1 MTSETRVRP
10 KTVGIRLPQ
19 AGLWFAVS
27 LALVTILGPSGTDM
41 YLASLPEMVTDLG
54 STTSQGQLT
63 LTVYLLAMGAGQL
76 VFGPVIDALGRRWP
90 LLIALAVFLL
100 GSVWAAASG
109 DIGSLLAA
117 RLVQG
122 LAASMTLVVALS
134 MVRDRADGVRA
145 AQLFALLMTIEGLAP
160 VLAPTVGGF
169 VDAAFGWRAVML
181 VLAGLAAIALAN
193 SAVSLP
199 ESLPRSART
208 SLRLGGVARTYA
220 RIARDSRF
228 LLPALGLSAVF
239 FFLFGYIGGATFIYQ
254 GVFDLEADMFG
265 LVFGG
270 TGIAVMVGAIIAGR
284 TVGRF
289 GAGRLAIV
297 GSILIS
303 AGAVIALILTLS
315 GAGLWGVVTGMFIA
329 LLGVGIGEA
338 TLMALAMSSQHT
350 SLGSTAALLGA
361 FQMIISSAATPL
373 VGALVEGGAAPWLVF
388 LCITGIIGL
397 VIVGVSAKRAPA
409 ITEMAAH

>member
-1 MTSETRVRP
+1 MTPDTRVRP
-10 KTVGIRLPQ
+10 DTISTRLPQ
-19 AGLWFAVS
+19 AGLWFALS
-27 LALVTILGPSGTDM
+27 LALVTVLGPSGTDM

-76 VFGPVIDALGRRWP
+76 VFGPVTDALGRRWP
-90 LLIALAVFLL
+90 LLLALAAFLV
-100 GSVWAAASG
+100 GSLLAAASG
-109 DIGSLLAA
+109 DMASLLAA

-208 SLRLGGVARTYA
+208 PLRLKGVAKTYA
-220 RIARDSRF
+220 RIASDSGF

-239 FFLFGYIGGATFIYQ
+239 FFLFGYIGGATFIYR
-254 GVFDLEADMFG
+254 GVFNLQSDMFG

-270 TGIAVMVGAIIAGR
+270 TGMGVMIGAIIAGR
-284 TVGRF
+284 TVARY
-289 GAGRLAIV
+289 GAGRLAV
-297 GSILIS
+297 AGSILITVGS
-303 AGAVIALILTLS
+303 ALALVLSIAGL
-315 GAGLWGVVTGMFIA
+315 GLWGIVAGMLIA

-361 FQMIISSAATPL
+361 FQMIIASAATPL
-373 VGALVEGGAAPWLVF
+373 VGALVEGGPTPWMVF
-388 LCITGIIGL
+388 LCATGLIGL
-397 VIVGVSAKRAPA
+397 VIVGISAKRAPA
-409 ITEMAAH
+409 VTEMAAH